1 MKKLLFLLF
10 IIGSFV
16 LNAQNSKIE
25 ISNFSFESDKWLA
38 TSICENYV
46 ELTVHFSDKTTSVF
60 FKENFG
66 KGFQT
71 SPAPDFV
78 YNFPGKNII
87 EVTFKQ
93 LSHTTY
99 FTIPSRDCDYYPEY
113 YSAYNEENILITN
126 KDNCSLLTYTKLKN
140 APYNFSPKF
149 YIYST
154 KNTLKFDYKISN
166 SVDVLNDPI
175 KTQLG
180 YDDPITINATP
191 YLDSSFYNWQ
201 YQVVSGPSI
210 QPTSNL
216 WTDVPRPTTP
226 AALEF
231 TANGILP
238 NSSIGKYIYF
248 RIKPCNDDF
257 RGKIVGY
264 DILPSAPKIINYV
277 TTPVTCYGANNG
289 TVTLQFNKN
298 LGDKESLAIEVVD
311 LSKQINDITSSEPL
325 YEAVIPGFSITSKD
339 IINNKLT
346 ITGLRGSNPEN
357 FRIQFLGGSGIFAD
371 GAKHTI
377 DFKIYEPDFV
387 TSKITRF
394 AEVYCKDGADGTI
407 TIEADGGSE
416 TGYQFSIV
424 NDDGSDGTWIPFT
437 NGKSHTIT
445 DLPANTYSIKVRDG
459 NECVA
464 KELVPDAD
472 GNDTPDQDK
481 DLILE
486 QLIEEPT
493 SVLALEFLAVT
504 TDRTAMSN
512 DAKAFGFTD
521 GRITAVV
528 TGGTAPYTVEWKNK
542 NTGDVVATVSS
553 TPFDNVE
560 ESQTFTLNTIG
571 EGTYTLTVTDFNHA
585 QATQKA
591 TCFDKGDFSITQ
603 PDKLL
608 LTLEETNPVSCN
620 SFNEF
625 NNPVG
630 DGELVAHGTGG
641 VQLNMLENNGLPYYY
656 TWKKEDKNGVFQ
668 ELLEE
673 KDSILSNATAARY
686 SVNIRDANGIVIGNY
701 VNNSLDTETDVVH
714 DLLDPEPL
722 VITFTK
728 GDLKCSDGTEG
739 WAEANINGGTGNYT
753 LKWSNGATDP
763 KIENLEKGSYLL
775 FVTDEK
781 GCQATSQVRI
791 EAPNVLDI
799 AILEQKAPVCN
810 NGADGIISLG
820 ISGGLEEYT
829 YSWLKEGTP
838 ITNHSGFY
846 ANNLTAGDYTIIVT
860 DANLCSKTVEINLAN
875 PSLDLINLGED
886 RLLCGGQS
894 IVLDATYHSEGTTYV
909 WTSDTGFTSTSSTI
923 EVTEAGTYTVALTT
937 LLGCN
942 GGDSITISTTDTPID
957 AHFIVSTQAFAG
969 EELALVNISEPLGDT
984 VEWFF
989 PPEAQ
994 IIAETKENVI
1004 LLFDA
1009 PGAYD
1014 IILRTNQGTCFLEYM
1029 KTIRIGEAADIP
1041 DIGDAETPFIQ
1052 DFKIFPNPSNGDFSV
1067 SINLTEASP
1076 ISLKIFNMASQG
1088 LVHERQEKAAA
1099 SFELAYGVTLAS
1111 GTYVLLLETA
1121 KGSEIRKIII
1131 K

>member
-10 IIGSFV
+10 IIGSSV
-16 LNAQNSKIE
+16 LNAQNSRIE
-25 ISNFSFESDKWLA
+25 ISDFSFESSNGF
-38 TSICENYV
+38 TTYICENYV
-46 ELTVHFSDKTTSVF
+46 ELTVHFSDRTTSVF
-60 FKENFG
+60 FKENFE

-93 LSHTTY
+93 LSHTAY
-99 FTIPSRDCDYYPEY
+99 FTLPSRDCDYYPEY

-126 KDNCSLLTYTKLKN
+126 EDNCSLLTYTKLKN

-149 YIYST
+149 FLYKT

-180 YDDPITINATP
+180 YDDLITINATP

-210 QPTSNL
+210 QPTSNS

-226 AALEF
+226 ATLEF
-231 TANGILP
+231 TANAILP

-257 RGKIVGY
+257 QGKIVGY
-264 DILPSAPKIINYV
+264 DILPSAPKIINYT

-298 LGDKESLAIEVVD
+298 LGNKESLAIEVVD
-311 LSKQINDITSSEPL
+311 LSKQINDIKSSEPL

-357 FRIQFLGGSGIFAD
+357 FRIQFLGGSGLFAG

-394 AEVYCKDGADGTI
+394 TEVYCKDGADGTI

-445 DLPANTYSIKVRDG
+445 DLRANTYSIKVRDG

-464 KELVPDAD
+464 KELAPDAD
-472 GNDTPDQDK
+472 GNDTPDQDE

-528 TGGTAPYTVEWKNK
+528 TGGTVPYTVEWKNK
-542 NTGDVVATVSS
+542 NTGVVVTTVSS
-553 TPFDNVE
+553 TPFDDVE
-560 ESQTFTLNTIG
+560 KSQTVTLNTIG
-571 EGTYTLTVTDFNHA
+571 EGTYTLTVTDFNHT
-585 QATQKA
+585 QATQKT
-591 TCFDKGDFSITQ
+591 TCFAKGDFSITQ

-625 NNPVG
+625 NDPVG

-686 SVNIRDANGIVIGNY
+686 SVNIRDANGILIGNY

-739 WAEANINGGTGNYT
+739 WAEANITGGTGNYT
-753 LKWSNGATDP
+753 LNWSNGATDP
-763 KIENLEKGSYLL
+763 KIKNLEKGSYLL

-799 AILEQKAPVCN
+799 AILEQNAPVCN
-810 NGADGIISLG
+810 NGADGVISLG

-846 ANNLTAGDYTIIVT
+846 ANNLTAGDYTITVT

-923 EVTEAGTYTVALTT
+923 EVTEAGTYTVVLTT